1 MHVGTQCMDDPPWH
15 NGRMERADGFDR
27 QRLCVVPR
35 PRVTE
40 ALASPITRRMVVTD
54 AGYFPLAQDH
64 GRHRP
69 NGAPETIVIV
79 CVSGSGWVQ
88 TGGSRVRVGPAT
100 AVLIPGGVP
109 HDYGA
114 AEGDPWSIWWVHVR
128 GTDVAELIGEAGI
141 STERVTLPL
150 RAVDRVTSI
159 LDEIVSSL
167 ERDQSPMRLIATA
180 GMAWRL
186 LTQLAIDSRVQ
197 EQGDPLDRAMRYLD
211 DRVDGTIRVAELARL
226 VGVSS
231 SHLSALFRNATG
243 GGVLAHHTALKMARA
258 RNLLDTT
265 SMTIAEIG
273 REVGMAD
280 QFYFSRQFRR
290 THGVSPTSYRAQ
302 RKG

>member
-1 MHVGTQCMDDPPWH
+1 
-15 NGRMERADGFDR
+15 MERAVGFDN

-35 PRVTE
+35 PRVVE
-40 ALASPITRRMVVTD
+40 ALESPITRRMVVTD
-54 AGYFPLAQDH
+54 AGYFPTARDH

-79 CVSGSGWVQ
+79 CVAGSGWVE
-88 TGGSRVRVGPAT
+88 TEGGRVRVGADT
-100 AVLIPGGVP
+100 VVLIPGGVP

-114 AEGDPWSIWWVHVR
+114 SEDDPWSIWWCHVR
-128 GTDVAELIGEAGI
+128 GTDVAELVAEAGI
-141 STERVTLPL
+141 SPARVTLPL
-150 RAVDRVTSI
+150 RAVDRVTST
-159 LDEIVSSL
+159 LDEIVSAL
-167 ERDQSPMRLIATA
+167 ERDQSPVRLVATA

-186 LTQLAIDSRVQ
+186 LTQIAIDSRVQ
-197 EQGDPLDRAMRYLD
+197 ERGDPLDRAMRYLD

-243 GGVLAHHTALKMARA
+243 GGVLAHHTALKMSRA
-258 RNLLDTT
+258 RRLLDTT
-265 SMTIAEIG
+265 TMSIAEIG

-290 THGVSPTSYRAQ
+290 THGVSPTAYRAQ

>member
-1 MHVGTQCMDDPPWH
+1 
-15 NGRMERADGFDR
+15 MELADGFED

-40 ALASPITRRMVVTD
+40 ALDSPITRRMVVTD
-54 AGYFPLAQDH
+54 AGYFPRARNH

-69 NGAPETIVIV
+69 NGASETVVIV

-88 TGGSRVRVGPAT
+88 TEGARVRVTAST
-100 AVLIPGGVP
+100 AVIIPGGVP

-114 AEGDPWSIWWVHVR
+114 SDDDPWSIWWCHVR
-128 GTDVAELIGEAGI
+128 GTDVAELVAEAGI
-141 STERVTLPL
+141 TPAKTTLSL
-150 RAVDRVTSI
+150 RALERITST
-159 LDEIVSSL
+159 LDEIVSAL
-167 ERDQSPMRLIATA
+167 ERDQSPVRLIATA

-186 LTQLAIDSRVQ
+186 LSLFAIDSRVQ
-197 EQGDPLDRAMRYLD
+197 ERGDPLDRALRYLD
-211 DRVDGTIRVAELARL
+211 DRVDGTIRVAELANL
-226 VGVSS
+226 VGVSP

-258 RNLLDTT
+258 RRLLDTT
-265 SMTIAEIG
+265 TMSISEIG

-290 THGVSPTSYRAQ
+290 THGVSPTTYRAQ